1 MELRDALYQVART
14 LVDAFDVDIQLWM
27 GKALKKLRDTRAGES
42 FANWAEANQMAFE
55 ILLRVTSAAVRRL
68 PQDSNLLL
76 ETIYTQLS
84 RLPVEIKRAVDADIY
99 SSGIT
104 FQTARK
110 HDEFF
115 AKYEDAVKDLPDES
129 LAEVARLDHRQLNE
143 WVNSPSRI
151 RPHLLRKWAQ
161 ETSEREARKNRP
173 AKSASKLL
181 APLASSITSV
191 PSKLDSSAEKLAPGV
206 GKLAD
211 WLEAHGGK
219 PK

>member
-1 MELRDALYQVART
+1 MEMRDELYQVART

-27 GKALKKLRDTRAGES
+27 GKALKKLRETPAGES
-42 FANWAEANQMAFE
+42 FANWAETNPMAFE

-68 PQDSNLLL
+68 PQDGNLLID
-76 ETIYTQLS
+76 TVYTQLS
-84 RLPVEIKRAVDADIY
+84 RLPVEIKRAVDDDG
-99 SSGIT
+99 SGRT
-104 FQTARK
+104 FQATRK
-110 HDEFF
+110 NGEFF

-129 LAEVARLDHRQLNE
+129 LAEVARLNHRQLNQ

-151 RPHLLRKWAQ
+151 RPQLLKKWAQ
-161 ETSEREARKNRP
+161 ETSEREARRNGP
-173 AKSASKLL
+173 AKPANKLL
-181 APLASSITSV
+181 APLARSLTSV
-191 PSKLDSSAEKLAPGV
+191 PGKLDASAEKLAPGV